1 MVKLNALITFWLFL
15 IFPINAFS
23 EQKHTWSSL
32 KPYQKIILQPLEQEW
47 DGMEPALK
55 KKWIR
60 ITKHYLKRTPQEQQ
74 RIQSQMQ
81 NWSQLTT
88 EQRKLFRDR
97 YKKLENLPP
106 GKLLPIIEKWRKTEE
121 IPKNSQ

>member
-15 IFPINAFS
+15 IFPATAFP

-32 KPYQKIILQPLEQEW
+32 KPYQKIILQPLEHEW
-47 DGMEPALK
+47 DEMEPPLR
-55 KKWIR
+55 KKWLR

-74 RIQSQMQ
+74 RIQSQMH

-88 EQRKLFRDR
+88 EQRKLARDR
-97 YKKLENLPP
+97 YKKLENLPS

-121 IPKNSQ
+121 APGNSQ